1 LAPSRR
7 ARRVLLEIGIAS
19 VACVV
24 GCGSPQGA
32 QFNARALCAPDATV
46 PTSAASDAVETAI
59 DPAHDLSGDF
69 ADPFVLRGAGAYY
82 AFATGAQPLHLQVAR
97 SRDLAAWTL
106 LGEALPELPA
116 WALKAPGLTWAPS
129 ALARRDRYVLYYTT
143 RDAVSG
149 FQCISRALS
158 STPEGPYI
166 DDSSQPLVCQV
177 AGSAPFC
184 GSIDPSPFLDSDGR
198 PFLLWKSDENSARCR
213 TAPRIWA
220 QALTDDGL
228 SLVGPAQTLLAVD
241 QRWEDTI
248 IEAPSM
254 VLYGGRYLL
263 FYSGNHYDSGNYAI
277 GYATC
282 PNLFGLCTKATL
294 GMPYLTSAGSMSGPG
309 GQELFQDGEGAVWMA
324 YHAWTSPKTS
334 YGAGGTRSLR
344 LARMTFG
351 PEGNPRPMLS
361 P

>member
-1 LAPSRR
+1 MSPRL
-7 ARRVLLEIGIAS
+7 VLLEISIA
-19 VACVV
+19 AFMCAM
-24 GCGSPQGA
+24 GCGSPQSA
-32 QFNARALCAPDATV
+32 PFQPEILSAPDATV
-46 PTSAASDAVETAI
+46 PISAASDRASAAA
-59 DPAHDLSGDF
+59 DPADQLSGDF
-69 ADPFVLRGAGAYY
+69 ADPFVLPGPGAYY
-82 AFATGAQPLHLQVAR
+82 AFATGAQRLHLQVAR

-106 LGEALPELPA
+106 LGEALPELPP
-116 WALKAPGLTWAPS
+116 WALKAPGFTWAPS

-158 STPEGPYI
+158 STPEGPYL

-177 AGSAPFC
+177 ASNAPFC
-184 GSIDPSPFLDSDGR
+184 GSIDPSPFVDSDGR
-198 PFLLWKSDENSARCR
+198 PYLLWKSDENSARCR

-228 SLVGPAQTLLAVD
+228 NLVGPAQTLLAVD
-241 QRWEDTI
+241 QHWEDTI

-263 FYSGNHYDSGNYAI
+263 FYSGNHYDTGNYAI

-294 GMPYLTSAGSMSGPG
+294 GVPYLTSVGAMGGPG
-309 GQELFQDGEGAVWMA
+309 GQEMFQDGEGAVWMA
-324 YHAWTSPKTS
+324 YHAWTTPKTS
-334 YGAGGTRSLR
+334 YRAGGARSLR

-351 PEGNPRPMLS
+351 PQGDPRPILL